1 MQFRRNE
8 KNGRIYVLNY
18 VGYDKEKRRSIIEQV
33 GTIIGTAFYASPNK
47 TITDDQMKEVDEYL
61 SEKRKEHDAVMSE
74 YRFSEFPERFK
85 SIAEQAA
92 AGAAI
97 KAEWAKSVWESW
109 EILSR
114 ELRKQGYTQ
123 KGFRADSTE
132 KPKTRTKTKKGE

>member
-1 MQFRRNE
+1 MQFRENK
-8 KNGRIYVLNY
+8 KNGRIYVLHY
-18 VGYDKEKRRSIIEQV
+18 AGYDKEKRRSIIEQL
-33 GTIIGTAFYASPNK
+33 GTVTGITFYASPGK
-47 TITDDQMKEVDEYL
+47 TLTDDQMKEVDEFL
-61 SEKRKEHDAVMSE
+61 SEKRKEHDVAMSK

-85 SIAEQAA
+85 DIAAAAA

-97 KAEWAKSVWESW
+97 KPEWAKSVWESW

-132 KPKTRTKTKKGE
+132 KPKTRKAKKGE